1 MTQQTDKTIE
11 ETMDLDFNRI
21 DQLVRVVDSRMD
33 NLSDDEKFAI
43 AKGGYDRTRFC
54 RNGVEEKFELNYDG
68 RAWVF
73 RPLSIKE
80 EFEADLKARDDYNK
94 LEEHQRTDAYR
105 IYRFKIHQLA
115 FSNTASPESEKD
127 KKLKAKH
134 LDNLPSSYLLGLYA
148 QWFLLMQDLN
158 ADIDK
163 MTMQDEHRMIAEIE
177 DEPTLVGKCSPRRL
191 QQLFLRLLGTNM
203 SLRGNAPSQ

>member
-21 DQLVRVVDSRMD
+21 DQLVRVVDSRME

-43 AKGGYDRTRFC
+43 AKGSYDRIRFC

-68 RAWVF
+68 RRWVF

-80 EFEADLKARDDYNK
+80 EFEADLKARDEYNK
-94 LEEHQRTDAYR
+94 LEEHLRTDAYR

-134 LDNLPSSYLLGLYA
+134 LENLPSGYLLGLYA

-158 ADIDK
+158 ADMDK
-163 MTMQDEHRMIAEIE
+163 MTMQDEHRMIAEIK

-191 QQLFLRLLGTNM
+191 QQLFLRLLATNM
-203 SLRGNAPSQ
+203 SLMGNAPSQ